1 MYTTCIQGVSTVL
14 PPLIFEYSHEYE
26 SFRIPSRAL
35 TFKESLETGV
45 PFVLYTNVYR
55 KTGNIKRPCGLE
67 FFRGSGD
74 SFEPPKVL

>member
-1 MYTTCIQGVSTVL
+1 MESYEVAL
-14 PPLIFEYSHEYE
+14 PRRGSRV
-26 SFRIPSRAL
+26 RIPSRAL

-55 KTGNIKRPCGLE
+55 KTGKIKRPCGLE

-74 SFEPPKVL
+74 SFKPPKVL

>member
-1 MYTTCIQGVSTVL
+1 MQTSILQDILEHEGV
-14 PPLIFEYSHEYE
+14 
-26 SFRIPSRAL
+26 RIPSRAL
-35 TFKESLETGV
+35 TFKESLETRV

-55 KTGNIKRPCGLE
+55 KTGKIKRPCGLE